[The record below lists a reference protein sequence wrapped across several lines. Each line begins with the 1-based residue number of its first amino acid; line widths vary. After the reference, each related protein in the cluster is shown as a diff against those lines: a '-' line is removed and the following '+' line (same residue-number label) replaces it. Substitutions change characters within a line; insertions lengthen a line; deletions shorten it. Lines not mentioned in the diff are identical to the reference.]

1 MTGLSGCGLGDAQGS
16 RERKSA
22 VLLARGDPNIAGL
35 WGFGFFMSTCFKEQC
50 P

>member
-22 VLLARGDPNIAGL
+22 QGDPNIAGL
-35 WGFGFFMSTCFKEQC
+35 WGFGFFMSICFKEQC